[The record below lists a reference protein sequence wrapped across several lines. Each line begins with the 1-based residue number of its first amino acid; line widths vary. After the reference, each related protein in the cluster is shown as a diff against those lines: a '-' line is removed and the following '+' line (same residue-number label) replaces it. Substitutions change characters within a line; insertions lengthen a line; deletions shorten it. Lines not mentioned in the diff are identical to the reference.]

1 MAFLSEAAVELALLE
16 QLRGLGYSIEREED
30 IGPDGH
36 RPERES
42 HDEVVLRD
50 RLTDAVARLNPDL
63 PAEAR
68 QDAIRKVM
76 QSELPSLLEENRRI
90 HKLMTEGVD
99 VEYDAGDGTL
109 TAGKVALIDFE
120 RPERNDW
127 LAVSQFVVI
136 NGQSNRRPDVVAFVN
151 GLPLSV
157 IELKAP
163 GSAGAHLLGAFNQLQ
178 TYKQQI
184 PQLFNTNALLVTSD
198 GIAAR
203 VGSLS
208 ADIERF
214 MPWRLP
220 APHSS
225 RQAGTTDGKDVAP
238 KGAPELST
246 LIEGVFEQRRLLALL
261 RDFTVF
267 GETGSGLA
275 KIIAGYHQF
284 HAVRHAVAS
293 TIRASSVVHGMA
305 ENPADYGL
313 PSVKSQHAGDR
324 RAGVIWHTQG
334 SGKSLLM
341 AFYAGLLVKH
351 PAMANPTLVVLTD
364 RNDLDDQLFATFS
377 MCRDLIRQTPVQAE
391 SREDLQKVLSRA
403 SGGVIFTT
411 IQKFSDVGAGPR
423 ACPDIGQP
431 QRVAPT
437 ALTTRRN
444 VVVIADE
451 AHRSQYGFK
460 ARVDARTGDISYG
473 FAKYLR
479 DALPNASF
487 IGFTGTPIE
496 ADDVNTPA
504 VFGNYIDVY
513 DISRAVEDG
522 ATVPI
527 YYESRLARIELD
539 EDEKPKID
547 AEVDEL
553 TEEDSE
559 PDQERFKKKWSTVE
573 ALVGSDKR
581 LALVA
586 KDMVAHFEDRV
597 AALDGKAMVVCMS
610 RRICVKLYDEI
621 IKLRPDW
628 HSTDDSAGAVK
639 IVMTGAASDPQEW
652 QQHIGNKARRD
663 LLAKR
668 ARDPKDPLKL
678 VIVRDM
684 WLTGFDAPCMHTMY
698 VDKPMQGHGLMQAI
712 ARVNRVFRD
721 KPAGLIVDY
730 IGIAQNLKS
739 ALQQYSKNDQ
749 ENTGVDEAQ
758 AIAVMIEKYE
768 VVRDMYH
775 LPAPPP
781 GQFCTY
787 AIECEDGSI
796 YIGQTEH
803 LGKRWQE
810 HLAGAASDHTKR
822 HKPLRIAHFEI
833 VASREAALKQEQ
845 EWKTGFGRQRIKRLI
860 QNGGARQAG
869 GFDYATALN
878 GTPSAR
884 LAMMAGAIEW
894 ILDLQLK
901 LAAQE
906 VTKEGK
912 KNAHRRYQ
920 DAVLALSKAF
930 ALASASDEAREIRE
944 EVGFFQAIRAALVK
958 SASSSGVTQQERELA
973 IQQIVSRAVVS
984 TEIVDILAASG
995 LKSPDISILSD
1006 EFLAEVQQMEKK
1018 NLALEA
1024 LRKLINDG
1032 IRSRAKANV
1041 VQTRAFS
1048 ERLEDAVAR
1057 YHANAITT
1065 AEVLQEL
1072 IELAKDIR
1080 AARQRGKEQGLSDEE
1095 VAFYDALAE
1104 NDSAVQMMGDDKL
1117 KLIAHELLMSLREN
1131 VSVDWAHRDS
1141 ARARMRVLVKR
1152 ILRKYGYPPDLQDT
1166 AVQTVLQQAE
1176 ALSSG
1181 WSVSRGGTA

>member
-1 MAFLSEAAVELALLE
+1 MAFLSEAAVEQALLD
-16 QLRGLGYSIEREED
+16 QLRALDYSIEREED

-42 HDEVVLRD
+42 HDEVVLKQRFE
-50 RLTDAVARLNPDL
+50 DAVARLNPAL
-63 PAEAR
+63 PLDAR
-68 QDAIRKVM
+68 QDAVRRVM
-76 QSELPSLLEENRRI
+76 QSELPSLLEENRRL

-99 VEYDAGDGTL
+99 VEYYANDGTL

-120 RPERNDW
+120 NPEQNDW

-136 NGQSNRRPDVVAFVN
+136 NGQNNRRPDVVVFVN
-151 GLPLSV
+151 GLPLGV

-178 TYKQQI
+178 TYKKQI
-184 PQLFNTNALLVTSD
+184 PALFNTNALLVTSD

-208 ADIERF
+208 ADLERF
-214 MPWRLP
+214 MPWR
-220 APHSS
+220 
-225 RQAGTTDGKDVAP
+225 TTDGTDIAP

-246 LIEGVFEQRRLLALL
+246 LIEGVFEHRRLLDLL
-261 RDFTVF
+261 CHFTVF

-284 HAVRHAVAS
+284 HAVRHAVNSTVTAS
-293 TIRASSVVHGMA
+293 
-305 ENPADYGL
+305 L
-313 PSVKSQHAGDR
+313 PGGNQRV
-324 RAGVIWHTQG
+324 GVIWHTQG

-341 AFYAGLLVKH
+341 AFYAGQLVKH

-364 RNDLDDQLFATFS
+364 RNDLDDQLFSTFS

-411 IQKFSDVGAGPR
+411 LQKFGEIAEP
-423 ACPDIGQP
+423 
-431 QRVAPT
+431 
-437 ALTTRRN
+437 LTTRRN

-460 ARVDARTGDISYG
+460 AKVDAKTGEISYG
-473 FAKYLR
+473 FAKYMR

-539 EDEKPKID
+539 EEEKPKID
-547 AEVDEL
+547 AEVNEL

-559 PDQERFKKKWSTVE
+559 ADQERFKKKWSTVE

-621 IKLRPDW
+621 VKLRPHW
-628 HSTDDSAGAVK
+628 HSADDNAGAVK

-668 ARDPKDPLKL
+668 ARDPQDPLKL

-758 AIAVMIEKYE
+758 AIAVMMEKYE

-775 LPAPPP
+775 
-781 GQFCTY
+781 GY
-787 AIECEDGSI
+787 
-796 YIGQTEH
+796 
-803 LGKRWQE
+803 
-810 HLAGAASDHTKR
+810 
-822 HKPLRIAHFEI
+822 
-833 VASREAALKQEQ
+833 
-845 EWKTGFGRQRIKRLI
+845 
-860 QNGGARQAG
+860 
-869 GFDYATALN
+869 DYVSAMS
-878 GTPSAR
+878 GTPQER

-894 ILDLQLK
+894 ILDLQQK
-901 LAAQE
+901 LAAKE
-906 VTKEGK
+906 STKEGK

-958 SASSSGVTQQERELA
+958 SSTGSGVTQQERELA

-984 TEIVDILAASG
+984 TEIVDILAAAG
-995 LKSPDISILSD
+995 IKSPDISILSD
-1006 EFLAEVQQMEKK
+1006 EFLAEVQQMERK

-1032 IRSRAKANV
+1032 IRSRSKANV
-1041 VQTRAFS
+1041 VQTKAFS

-1072 IELAKDIR
+1072 IQLAKDIR
-1080 AARQRGKEQGLSDEE
+1080 AARQRGEESGLSDEE
-1095 VAFYDALAE
+1095 IAFYDALAE
-1104 NDSAVQMMGDDKL
+1104 NESAVQMMGDDKL

-1181 WSVSRGGTA
+1181 WSVSRGGSL

>member
-1 MAFLSEAAVELALLE
+1 MAFLSEAAVEQALLD
-16 QLRGLGYSIEREED
+16 QLRALDYSIEREED

-42 HDEVVLRD
+42 HDEVVLKKRFE
-50 RLTDAVARLNPDL
+50 DAVGRLNPGL
-63 PAEAR
+63 PLEAR
-68 QDAIRKVM
+68 QDAIRKVT
-76 QSELPSLLEENRRI
+76 QAELPSLLEENSRL

-99 VEYDAGDGTL
+99 VEYYADDGTL
-109 TAGKVALIDFE
+109 TAGKVALINFGN
-120 RPERNDW
+120 PEQNDW

-136 NGQSNRRPDVVAFVN
+136 NGQNNRRPDVVVFVN
-151 GLPLSV
+151 GLPLGV

-178 TYKQQI
+178 TYKKQI
-184 PQLFNTNALLVTSD
+184 PALFNTNALLVTSD

-203 VGSLS
+203 LGSLS
-208 ADIERF
+208 ADLERF
-214 MPWRLP
+214 MPWR
-220 APHSS
+220 
-225 RQAGTTDGKDVAP
+225 TTDGTDVAP
-238 KGAPELST
+238 KGSPELST
-246 LIEGVFEQRRLLALL
+246 LIEGVFEHRRLLDLL
-261 RDFTVF
+261 CHFTVF

-284 HAVRHAVAS
+284 HAVQHAVNS
-293 TIRASSVVHGMA
+293 TVTASSPQGNQRV
-305 ENPADYGL
+305 
-313 PSVKSQHAGDR
+313 
-324 RAGVIWHTQG
+324 GVIWHTQG

-341 AFYAGLLVKH
+341 AFYAGQLVKH

-364 RNDLDDQLFATFS
+364 RNDLDDQLFSTFS

-411 IQKFSDVGAGPR
+411 LQKFGEIAEP
-423 ACPDIGQP
+423 
-431 QRVAPT
+431 
-437 ALTTRRN
+437 LTTRRN

-460 ARVDARTGDISYG
+460 AKVDAKTGEISYG
-473 FAKYLR
+473 FAKYMR

-547 AEVDEL
+547 AEVNEL

-559 PDQERFKKKWSTVE
+559 ADQERFKKKWSTVE
-573 ALVGSDKR
+573 TLVGSDKR

-621 IKLRPDW
+621 VKLRPDW
-628 HSTDDSAGAVK
+628 HSADDNAGAVK

-758 AIAVMIEKYE
+758 AIAVMMEKYE

-775 LPAPPP
+775 
-781 GQFCTY
+781 GY
-787 AIECEDGSI
+787 DYISAIG
-796 YIGQTEH
+796 
-803 LGKRWQE
+803 
-810 HLAGAASDHTKR
+810 
-822 HKPLRIAHFEI
+822 
-833 VASREAALKQEQ
+833 
-845 EWKTGFGRQRIKRLI
+845 
-860 QNGGARQAG
+860 
-869 GFDYATALN
+869 
-878 GTPSAR
+878 GTPQER

-894 ILDLQLK
+894 ILDLQQK
-901 LAAQE
+901 LAE
-906 VTKEGK
+906 KEKTKEGK

-958 SASSSGVTQQERELA
+958 SSTGSGVTQQERELA

-984 TEIVDILAASG
+984 TEIVDILAAAG
-995 LKSPDISILSD
+995 IKSPDISILSD

-1032 IRSRAKANV
+1032 IRSRSKANV
-1041 VQTRAFS
+1041 VQTKAFS

-1072 IELAKDIR
+1072 IQLAKDIR
-1080 AARQRGKEQGLSDEE
+1080 AARQCGEESGLSDEE
-1095 VAFYDALAE
+1095 IAFYDALAE
-1104 NDSAVQMMGDDKL
+1104 NESAVQVMGDDKL

-1181 WSVSRGGTA
+1181 WSVLRPSSGGGNG

>member
-1 MAFLSEAAVELALLE
+1 MMAFLSEAAVELALLE
-16 QLRGLGYSIEREED
+16 QLRGLGYSIEQEEN

-36 RPERES
+36 RPERDS
-42 HDEVVLRD
+42 HDVVVLKK
-50 RLTDAVARLNPDL
+50 RLEDAVALLNPGMPLD
-63 PAEAR
+63 AR
-68 QDAIRKVM
+68 QDAIRKVT
-76 QSELPSLLEENRRI
+76 QSELPSMLEENRRI

-99 VEYDAGDGTL
+99 VEYYADDGTL
-109 TAGKVALIDFE
+109 TAGKVSLINFE
-120 RPERNDW
+120 RPEQNDW
-127 LAVSQFVVI
+127 LVVSQFVVI
-136 NGQSNRRPDVVAFVN
+136 AGQYNRRPDVVVFVN
-151 GLPLSV
+151 GLPLCV

-163 GSAGAHLLGAFNQLQ
+163 GNGNATLVGAFNQLQ
-178 TYKQQI
+178 TYKKQI
-184 PQLFNTNALLVTSD
+184 PALFNTNALLVTSD
-198 GIAAR
+198 GITAR

-208 ADIERF
+208 ADLERF
-214 MPWRLP
+214 MPWR
-220 APHSS
+220 
-225 RQAGTTDGKDVAP
+225 TTDGKDVAP

-246 LIEGVFEQRRLLALL
+246 LIEGVFEQRRLLNLL
-261 RDFTVF
+261 YHFTVF

-284 HAVRHAVAS
+284 HAVQHAVNSTVTAS
-293 TIRASSVVHGMA
+293 APGGNQRI
-305 ENPADYGL
+305 
-313 PSVKSQHAGDR
+313 
-324 RAGVIWHTQG
+324 GVIWHTQG

-341 AFYAGLLVKH
+341 AFYAGQLVKH

-364 RNDLDDQLFATFS
+364 RNDLDDQLFTTFS
-377 MCRDLIRQTPVQAE
+377 MCRDLIRQTPVQAD
-391 SREDLQKVLSRA
+391 SREDLQKLLMRA

-411 IQKFSDVGAGPR
+411 LQKFGETSE
-423 ACPDIGQP
+423 
-431 QRVAPT
+431 
-437 ALTTRRN
+437 ALTDRRN

-451 AHRSQYGFK
+451 AHRSQYGFRAK
-460 ARVDARTGDISYG
+460 VDAKTGEISYG

-547 AEVDEL
+547 AEVNEL
-553 TEEDSE
+553 TEDDPEVE
-559 PDQERFKKKWSTVE
+559 QERFKRKWSTVE

-586 KDMVAHFEDRV
+586 QDMVTHFEDRV

-621 IKLRPDW
+621 VKLRPGW
-628 HSTDDSAGAVK
+628 HSADDNAGTVK
-639 IVMTGAASDPQEW
+639 IVMTGVASDPELW

-668 ARDPKDPLKL
+668 ARDAKDPLKL

-749 ENTGVDEAQ
+749 ENTGVDESQ
-758 AIAVMIEKYE
+758 AIAVLMEKYE

-775 LPAPPP
+775 
-781 GQFCTY
+781 GFNY
-787 AIECEDGSI
+787 A
-796 YIGQTEH
+796 
-803 LGKRWQE
+803 
-810 HLAGAASDHTKR
+810 LAMG
-822 HKPLRIAHFEI
+822 
-833 VASREAALKQEQ
+833 
-845 EWKTGFGRQRIKRLI
+845 
-860 QNGGARQAG
+860 
-869 GFDYATALN
+869 
-878 GTPSAR
+878 GTPQER
-884 LAMMAGAIEW
+884 LSMMAGAIEW
-894 ILDLQLK
+894 ILDMQQK
-901 LAAQE
+901 LAAKE
-906 VTKEGK
+906 KTKEGK
-912 KNAHRRYQ
+912 KDAHRRYQ

-930 ALASASDEAREIRE
+930 SLASASDEAREIRE

-958 SASSSGVTQQERELA
+958 SSTGSGVTQRERELA

-984 TEIVDILAASG
+984 TEIVDILAAAG
-995 LKSPDISILSD
+995 IKSPDISILSD
-1006 EFLAEVQQMEKK
+1006 EFLAEVQQMERK

-1032 IRSRAKANV
+1032 IRSRSKSNV
-1041 VQTRAFS
+1041 VQTKAFS

-1072 IELAKDIR
+1072 IDLAKDIR
-1080 AARQRGKEQGLSDEE
+1080 AARQRGEEQGLSEDEI
-1095 VAFYDALAE
+1095 AFYDALAE
-1104 NDSAVQMMGDDKL
+1104 NESAIQMLGDDKL
-1117 KLIAHELLMSLREN
+1117 KLIAHELLVSLREN

-1152 ILRKYGYPPDLQDT
+1152 ILRKYGYPPDLQDA

-1176 ALSSG
+1176 ALSST
-1181 WSVSRGGTA
+1181 WSMPRPGSGSGNS

>member
-1 MAFLSEAAVELALLE
+1 MAFLSEAAVEQALLD
-16 QLRGLGYSIEREED
+16 QLRALDYSIEREED

-42 HDEVVLRD
+42 HDEVVLKKRFE
-50 RLTDAVARLNPDL
+50 DAVARLNPGL
-63 PAEAR
+63 PLQAR
-68 QDAIRKVM
+68 QDAVRRVM
-76 QSELPSLLEENRRI
+76 QSELPSLIEENRRI

-99 VEYDAGDGTL
+99 VEFDANDGTL

-120 RPERNDW
+120 HPEQNDW

-136 NGQSNRRPDVVAFVN
+136 NGQNNRRPDVVVFVN
-151 GLPLSV
+151 GLPLGV

-178 TYKQQI
+178 TYKKQI
-184 PQLFNTNALLVTSD
+184 PALFNTNALLVTSD

-203 VGSLS
+203 LGSLS
-208 ADIERF
+208 ADLERF
-214 MPWRLP
+214 MPWR
-220 APHSS
+220 
-225 RQAGTTDGKDVAP
+225 TTDGTDVAP

-246 LIEGVFEQRRLLALL
+246 LIEGVFEHRRLLDLL
-261 RDFTVF
+261 CHFTVF

-284 HAVRHAVAS
+284 HAVRHAVNS
-293 TIRASSVVHGMA
+293 TVTASSPEGNQRV
-305 ENPADYGL
+305 
-313 PSVKSQHAGDR
+313 
-324 RAGVIWHTQG
+324 GVIWHTQG

-341 AFYAGLLVKH
+341 AFYAGQLVKH

-364 RNDLDDQLFATFS
+364 RNDLDDQLFSTFS

-411 IQKFSDVGAGPR
+411 LQKFGEIAEP
-423 ACPDIGQP
+423 
-431 QRVAPT
+431 
-437 ALTTRRN
+437 LTTRRN

-460 ARVDARTGDISYG
+460 AKVDAKTGEISYG
-473 FAKYLR
+473 FAKYMR

-504 VFGNYIDVY
+504 VFGNYIDIY

-547 AEVDEL
+547 AEVDDL

-559 PDQERFKKKWSTVE
+559 ADQERFKKKWSTVE

-628 HSTDDSAGAVK
+628 HSVDDNAGAVK

-758 AIAVMIEKYE
+758 AIAVMMEKYE

-775 LPAPPP
+775 
-781 GQFCTY
+781 GY
-787 AIECEDGSI
+787 D
-796 YIGQTEH
+796 YIS
-803 LGKRWQE
+803 
-810 HLAGAASDHTKR
+810 AMS
-822 HKPLRIAHFEI
+822 
-833 VASREAALKQEQ
+833 
-845 EWKTGFGRQRIKRLI
+845 
-860 QNGGARQAG
+860 
-869 GFDYATALN
+869 
-878 GTPSAR
+878 GTPQER

-894 ILDLQLK
+894 ILDLQQK
-901 LAAQE
+901 LAAKE
-906 VTKEGK
+906 KTKEGK

-930 ALASASDEAREIRE
+930 ALASASDDAREIRE

-958 SASSSGVTQQERELA
+958 SSTGSGVTQQERELA

-984 TEIVDILAASG
+984 TEIVDILAAAG
-995 LKSPDISILSD
+995 IKSPDISILSD

-1032 IRSRAKANV
+1032 IRSRSKANV
-1041 VQTRAFS
+1041 VQTKAFS

-1072 IELAKDIR
+1072 IQLAKDIR
-1080 AARQRGKEQGLSDEE
+1080 AARQRGEESGLSDEE
-1095 VAFYDALAE
+1095 IAFYDALAE
-1104 NDSAVQMMGDDKL
+1104 NESAVQMMGDDKL

-1181 WSVSRGGTA
+1181 WTVSRGGSV

>member
-1 MAFLSEAAVELALLE
+1 MAFLSEAAVEQALLD
-16 QLRGLGYSIEREED
+16 QLHALGYGIEHEED

-42 HDEVVLRD
+42 HDEVVLKKRFE
-50 RLTDAVARLNPDL
+50 TAVARLNPGL
-63 PAEAR
+63 PVEAH
-68 QDAIRKVM
+68 QDAVRRVM
-76 QSELPSLLEENRRI
+76 QAELPSLLEENRRL

-99 VEYDAGDGTL
+99 VEYYADDGTL
-109 TAGKVALIDFE
+109 TAGTVVLIDFKH
-120 RPERNDW
+120 PELNDW

-136 NGQSNRRPDVVAFVN
+136 HGQNKRRPDVVVFVN
-151 GLPLSV
+151 GLPFAV
-157 IELKAP
+157 VELKAP
-163 GSAGAHLLGAFNQLQ
+163 GSAGAHLVGAFNQLQ

-184 PQLFNTNALLVTSD
+184 PALFSTNALLVTSD

-208 ADIERF
+208 ADLERF
-214 MPWRLP
+214 MPWR
-220 APHSS
+220 
-225 RQAGTTDGKDVAP
+225 TTDGTEVAP

-246 LIEGVFEQRRLLALL
+246 LVEGVFEHRRLLDLI

-267 GETGSGLA
+267 SETGSGLV

-284 HAVRHAVAS
+284 HAVQHAVSS
-293 TIRASSVVHGMA
+293 TVRASAPGGNQQV
-305 ENPADYGL
+305 
-313 PSVKSQHAGDR
+313 
-324 RAGVIWHTQG
+324 GVIWHTQG

-341 AFYAGLLVKH
+341 AFYAGQLVKH
-351 PAMANPTLVVLTD
+351 PAMANPTLLVLTD
-364 RNDLDDQLFATFS
+364 RNDLDDQLFSTFS
-377 MCRDLIRQTPVQAE
+377 MCRDLIRATPEQAE
-391 SREDLQKVLSRA
+391 NREDLQRRLSNRA

-411 IQKFSDVGAGPR
+411 LQKFGEMTEP
-423 ACPDIGQP
+423 
-431 QRVAPT
+431 
-437 ALTTRRN
+437 LTTRRN

-460 ARVDARTGDISYG
+460 AKVDAKTGEISYG
-473 FAKYLR
+473 FAKYMR

-496 ADDVNTPA
+496 AGDVNTPQ
-504 VFGNYIDVY
+504 VFGGYIDVY

-539 EDEKPKID
+539 EKEKPKID

-553 TEEDSE
+553 TEDDSE
-559 PDQERFKKKWSTVE
+559 DDQERLKRKWSTIE

-610 RRICVKLYDEI
+610 RHICVKLYDAI
-621 IKLRPDW
+621 VGLRPDW
-628 HSTDDSAGAVK
+628 HSDDDNAGVVK
-639 IVMTGAASDPQEW
+639 IVMTGSASDPQKW

-698 VDKPMQGHGLMQAI
+698 VDKPMRGHGLMQAI

-739 ALQQYSKNDQ
+739 ALQQYSKRDQ

-758 AIAVMIEKYE
+758 AIAVMMEKYE

-775 LPAPPP
+775 GYDYRSA
-781 GQFCTY
+781 
-787 AIECEDGSI
+787 
-796 YIGQTEH
+796 
-803 LGKRWQE
+803 
-810 HLAGAASDHTKR
+810 LAGT
-822 HKPLRIAHFEI
+822 P
-833 VASREAALKQEQ
+833 QE
-845 EWKTGFGRQRIKRLI
+845 
-860 QNGGARQAG
+860 
-869 GFDYATALN
+869 
-878 GTPSAR
+878 R

-894 ILDLQLK
+894 ILDYQQK
-901 LAAQE
+901 LAAKE
-906 VTKEGK
+906 NSKEGK
-912 KNAHRRYQ
+912 KAAHRRYQ

-930 ALASASDEAREIRE
+930 ALAAASDEAREIRE
-944 EVGFFQAIRAALVK
+944 EVGFFQAIREALVK
-958 SASSSGVTQQERELA
+958 SSTGSGVTQQERELA
-973 IQQIVSRAVVS
+973 IQQIVSRAVIS
-984 TEIVDILAASG
+984 TEIVDILTAAG
-995 LKSPDISILSD
+995 IKSPDISILSE
-1006 EFLAEVQQMEKK
+1006 EFLAEIQQMEKK

-1032 IRSRAKANV
+1032 IRSRSKANV
-1041 VQTRAFS
+1041 VQTKAFS
-1048 ERLEDAVAR
+1048 ERLEDVVAR

-1072 IELAKDIR
+1072 IQLAKDIR
-1080 AARQRGKEQGLSDEE
+1080 AARQRGEESGLSDEE
-1095 VAFYDALAE
+1095 IAFYDALAE
-1104 NDSAVQMMGDDKL
+1104 NDSAVQMMGDDTL
-1117 KLIAHELLMSLREN
+1117 KLIAHELLVSLRGN
-1131 VSVDWAHRDS
+1131 VTVDWARRDS

-1152 ILRKYGYPPDLQDT
+1152 ILRRYGFPPDLQDA

-1176 ALSSG
+1176 ALSAA
-1181 WSVSRGGTA
+1181 WSVQL